1 VSQGGVLGNPL
12 VTNTTVKSI
21 TLTNVPSGDYFIY
34 TNCGIKILYQLPV
47 TNNVT
52 VTTNVLVATS
62 NSAGY
67 FYSQS
72 IVTHTTNHAYWAEP
86 FICAGGGTV
95 GATNATGLY
104 QGVGQI
110 QFVSAPYD
118 SLLGQTFQPIT
129 NIYTMVVVSGSKAQN
144 QTFQRV
150 VTAPDIVFSAM
161 DWADPNPAVPEIG
174 VAIFGRN
181 VNFNVNNILP
191 NLAGPGTI
199 NPQSIITLN
208 KVGDVYGNGSL
219 AENSLGTNQF
229 LSEFTQMKGVAWGSS
244 PNTVFRPSGLLAWA
258 SFDSSTNDP
267 VVYPNG
273 ASIQNLENQILIQIS
288 FSPSTTNLT
297 LLNGTNGQPYTATTF
312 TASGGAFTQPF
323 TWSAA
328 GLPAGLAVTTTN
340 SAALLSGTPT
350 QSGTNITYDFT
361 LTLTDVIFRSVQWT
375 FAITIQ

>member
-1 VSQGGVLGNPL
+1 MEFWATRRSRIPR
-12 VTNTTVKSI
+12 VKTI
-21 TLTNVPSGDYFIY
+21 TLTNVPSGDYFIS
-34 TNCGIKILYQLPV
+34 TNCGMNILYQLPY

-52 VTTNVLVATS
+52 VTTNVIVTTS

-72 IVTHTTNHAYWAEP
+72 IITRVTNHAYWAEP
-86 FICAGGGTV
+86 GICAGGGTV
-95 GATNATGLY
+95 GVTNATGLY
-104 QGVGQI
+104 QGVGKV

-129 NIYTMVVVSGSKAQN
+129 NIYTMVVVSGSKAQR
-144 QTFQRV
+144 QSFQRV
-150 VTAPDIVFSAM
+150 VTAPDVVFSAM
-161 DWADPNPAVPEIG
+161 DWADPNPAVAEIG
-174 VAIFGRN
+174 VVTFGRN

-191 NLAGPGTI
+191 NLAGPGII
-199 NPQSIITLN
+199 NPQTIITFN

-219 AENSLGTNQF
+219 AQNNLNTNQF
-229 LSEFTQMKGVAWGSS
+229 LSEFTQMKGPYWGG
-244 PNTVFRPSGLLAWA
+244 FARASGLLAWA

-273 ASIQNLENQILIQIS
+273 ASIQNLENQILVQIS

-297 LLNGTNGQPYTATTF
+297 LLSGTNGQPYTATTF

-323 TWSAA
+323 TWSAT
-328 GLPAGLAVTTTN
+328 GLPAGLTVTTTN
-340 SAALLSGTPT
+340 SAALLSGMPT
-350 QSGTNITYDFT
+350 QSGTFDFT